1 MEQTKYIEHLK
12 TCAELTNEIAKI
24 LGIRDDA
31 AKQSCFATL
40 IINSDRH
47 GIFTEP
53 LNQNG
58 PTNGS
63 KLQAKNAPEG
73 KSAQTEVKQE
83 RSDLPEANKGAIQD
97 PTPEQSDNAKR
108 TELLKGV
115 EQACKL
121 LNKEG

>member
-12 TCAELTNEIAKI
+12 TCAELTNEIATI

-47 GIFTEP
+47 GIFAEP

-63 KLQAKNAPEG
+63 KPQAKASPESTG
-73 KSAQTEVKQE
+73 TQKEVKQE
-83 RSDLPEANKGAIQD
+83 RADLPEANKGALQD
-97 PTPEQSDNAKR
+97 PTSEQ
-108 TELLKGV
+108 
-115 EQACKL
+115 
-121 LNKEG
+121 